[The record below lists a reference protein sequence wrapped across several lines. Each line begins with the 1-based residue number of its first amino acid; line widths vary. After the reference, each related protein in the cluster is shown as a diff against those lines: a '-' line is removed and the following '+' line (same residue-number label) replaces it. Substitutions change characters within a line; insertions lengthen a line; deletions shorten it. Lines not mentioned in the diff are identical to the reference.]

1 MDNIQTIKKKLIL
14 NQSAQFVKG
23 VGPQR
28 IKTLAKLNIHT
39 VKDLLFYF
47 PRRYEDR
54 SNFKPIN
61 KVIIGQVE
69 TVRGRVLT
77 SSLRRIKGNRTIF
90 TLALGDESG
99 VIYAIWFNQPYMKNV
114 FAVDD
119 DVILYGKVDH
129 YGKIQINSPEYEILK
144 PDEDHDPVHT
154 GRVVPIYPLKMDI
167 GQRYLRKV
175 IKYSIDHY
183 LDNVLEFIPQEI
195 VKRNSFLELKQALL
209 NIHFPDNFDQLA
221 AARRRLIF
229 DEFFLLQLALGLKRK
244 ALKETKKAIKFK
256 LKAELIEQFKK
267 SLPFELTSAQKNVI
281 NEIEADMGKK
291 QPMNRLLQGDVGSG
305 KTIVSIWAIVVC
317 VQSGYQAALM
327 VPTEI
332 LAMQH
337 YETLNKILSPLG
349 IKVTMLT
356 SGLKK
361 KEKEKVIQDICEHKF
376 SVIVGTHSLIQGDIK
391 FKKLGLIIVDEQHKF
406 GVMQRVKL
414 QQKANMPDM
423 LVMSATPIPRTL
435 AITVYGDLDI
445 STIRELPPGRTPVET
460 YWISEKKRQDL
471 YIFLKKKIKDKN
483 QIYVVY
489 PLVEKSKSID
499 LKAATKMYEHF
510 RDDIFAENRVGLL
523 HGRMKDLEKN
533 QVMQLFKA
541 GDLDI
546 LVATT
551 VIEVGIDVPNASVIL
566 IEHAERF
573 GLSQLHQ
580 LRGRVGRGKKQ
591 AYCVLLSEGKSE
603 DSVKRLSAMTK
614 TTDGFKIAEYDLLI
628 RGPGE
633 FFGTRQHGLPELKI
647 ANIIT
652 DTQQLIVARKEATEF
667 LEQFFS
673 EINDSNSLIA
683 QELAEKFPK
692 TGDSLLAR

>member
-1 MDNIQTIKKKLIL
+1 MDNIQAAKKKQVLAE
-14 NQSAQFVKG
+14 SAQFVKG

-28 IKTLAKLNIHT
+28 IKTLSKINIHT

-61 KVIIGQVE
+61 KVTIGQLE

-77 SSLRRIKGNRTIF
+77 FDMRRIKGNRTIF
-90 TLALGDESG
+90 TLALGDDTG

-119 DVILYGKVDH
+119 DVILYGKVDR

-144 PDEDHDPVHT
+144 PDEDHDTVHT
-154 GRVVPIYPLKMDI
+154 GRIVPIYPLKMGI

-183 LDNVLEFIPQEI
+183 LENVLEFIPQEI
-195 VKRNSFLELKQALL
+195 IKRNVFLAIKQALL
-209 NIHFPDNFDQLA
+209 NIHFPENFDQLA
-221 AARRRLIF
+221 AARKRLIF
-229 DEFFLLQLALGLKRK
+229 DEFFLLQLALGIKRK
-244 ALKETKKAIKFK
+244 TLKETKKGIKFK
-256 LKAELIEQFKK
+256 LKAVLIEKFKK
-267 SLPFELTSAQKNVI
+267 LLPFELTKDQKNVI
-281 NEIEADMGKK
+281 SEIEADMAKK

-305 KTIVSIWAIVVC
+305 KTIVSIWSIVLC

-327 VPTEI
+327 APTEI

-337 YETLNKILSPLG
+337 YQTLNKILSPLG
-349 IKVTMLT
+349 IKIGVLT

-361 KEKEKVIQDICEHKF
+361 KEKEKVIQDIKEHKF
-376 SVIVGTHSLIQGDIK
+376 SVVVGTHSLIQDDVK
-391 FKKLGLIIVDEQHKF
+391 FKKLGLVIVDEQHKF

-414 QQKANMPDM
+414 HKKSSMPDM

-445 STIRELPPGRTPVET
+445 STIKELPPGRTPVET
-460 YWISEKKRQDL
+460 YWISEKKRQDF
-471 YIFLKKKIKDKN
+471 YTFLRKKIKEKN
-483 QIYVVY
+483 QVYVVY
-489 PLVEKSKSID
+489 PLVEKSKSMD
-499 LKAATKMYEHF
+499 LKAAAKMYEHF
-510 RDDIFAENRVGLL
+510 RDDIFKENQVGLL
-523 HGRMKDLEKN
+523 HGRMKDQEKK
-533 QVMQLFKA
+533 QVMELFKS
-541 GDLDI
+541 GNMDI

-603 DSVKRLSAMTK
+603 DSVKRLSAMIK

-633 FFGTRQHGLPELKI
+633 FFGTRQHGMPELKI

-652 DTQQLIVARKEATEF
+652 DTQQLIAARKEALGF
-667 LEQFFS
+667 LEQFS
-673 EINDSNSLIA
+673 AKIDDPHSLIV
-683 QELAEKFPK
+683 QELDEKFPN
-692 TGDSLLAR
+692 TSESLLAR

>member
-1 MDNIQTIKKKLIL
+1 MDNIRSFQKNQIL
-14 NQSAQFVKG
+14 SQSAQFVKG

-28 IKTLAKLNIHT
+28 IKSLAKLNIHS

-61 KVIIGQVE
+61 KVTVGQLE
-69 TVRGRVLT
+69 TVRGHVLT
-77 SSLRRIKGNRTIF
+77 FNMRRIKGNRTIF
-90 TLALGDESG
+90 TLALGDDTG
-99 VIYAIWFNQPYMKNV
+99 VIYAVWFNQPYMKNI
-114 FAVDD
+114 FSVDD
-119 DVILYGKVDH
+119 DVILYGKVDRF
-129 YGKIQINSPEYEILK
+129 GKIQINSPEYEILK
-144 PDEDHDPVHT
+144 SDEDHDTVHT
-154 GRVVPIYPLKMDI
+154 GRIVPIYPLTMDI

-175 IKYSIDHY
+175 LKYSIDNY
-183 LDNVLEFIPQEI
+183 VENVLEFIPRDI
-195 VKRNSFLELKQALL
+195 LDRNSLLGIKAAL
-209 NIHFPDNFDQLA
+209 NGIHFPESFALLEQA
-221 AARRRLIF
+221 KQRLIF
-229 DEFFLLQLALGLKRK
+229 DEFFLLQVALGLKRK
-244 ALKETKKAIKFK
+244 ALNETKKGIKFK
-256 LKAELIEQFKK
+256 LKAVLLEKFKK
-267 SLPFELTSAQKNVI
+267 SLAFELTNSQKKVI
-281 NEIEADMGKK
+281 TEIEADMR
-291 QPMNRLLQGDVGSG
+291 QDRPMNRLLQGDVGSG
-305 KTIVSIWAIVVC
+305 KTVVSIWALVIC

-332 LAMQH
+332 LAAQH
-337 YETLNKILSPLG
+337 YATLEKILKPLG
-349 IKVTMLT
+349 IKVAMLT

-361 KEKEKVIQDICEHKF
+361 KEKLEVIQNIAEHK
-376 SVIVGTHSLIQGDIK
+376 VNLVVGTHALIQEDIQ

-406 GVMQRVKL
+406 GVIQRVKL
-414 QQKANMPDM
+414 QQKGIMPDV

-471 YIFLKKKIKDKN
+471 YVFLKKKIIEKN
-483 QIYVVY
+483 QVYVVY
-489 PLVEKSKSID
+489 PLVEKSKLID

-510 RDDIFAENRVGLL
+510 RDDIFVGNRVGLL
-523 HGRMKDLEKN
+523 HGRMKEQEKKA
-533 QVMQLFKA
+533 VMDLFKN
-541 GDLDI
+541 GNLDI

-580 LRGRVGRGKKQ
+580 LRGRVGRGTKQ

-603 DSVKRLSAMTK
+603 DAVKRLNAMVQ

-633 FFGTRQHGLPELKI
+633 FFGTKQHGMPELKI

-652 DTQQLIVARKEATEF
+652 DTEQLILARKEAISY
-667 LEQFFS
+667 LEQLNQEFS
-673 EINDSNSLIA
+673 VDNSLLM
-683 QELAEKFPK
+683 QELTDKFPQSA
-692 TGDSLLAR
+692 DSLLAR

>member
-1 MDNIQTIKKKLIL
+1 MDNIQAVKKKLVL
-14 NQSAQFVKG
+14 SQSAQFVKG
-23 VGPQR
+23 VGPLR
-28 IKTLAKLNIHT
+28 VKTLAKLNIHT

-54 SNFKPIN
+54 GNFKPIK
-61 KVIIGQVE
+61 KVIIGQLE
-69 TVRGRVLT
+69 TVRGRVLSFDT
-77 SSLRRIKGNRTIF
+77 RRIKGNRTIF
-90 TLALGDESG
+90 TLALGDDSG
-99 VIYAIWFNQPYMKNV
+99 VIYAVWFNQPYMKNV
-114 FAVDD
+114 FAMDD
-119 DVILYGKVDH
+119 DVILYGKVDF

-144 PDEDHDPVHT
+144 PDEAHDPVHT
-154 GRVVPIYPLKMDI
+154 GRIVPIYPLKMDI
-167 GQRYLRKV
+167 GQRYLRKL
-175 IKYSIDHY
+175 IKHSLDHY
-183 LDNVLEFIPQEI
+183 LENVREFIPEDI
-195 VKRNSFLELKQALL
+195 VKRNSFLGIKQALL
-209 NIHFPDNFDQLA
+209 NIHFPENFSRLEQSRD
-221 AARRRLIF
+221 RLIF

-244 ALKETKKAIKFK
+244 ALKETKKGIKFK
-256 LKAELIEQFKK
+256 LKSGLIEQFKK
-267 SLPFELTSAQKNVI
+267 ALPFELTNAQKNVI
-281 NEIEADMGKK
+281 KEIETDMHQA

-317 VQSGYQAALM
+317 AQGGYQAALM
-327 VPTEI
+327 APTEI

-337 YETLNKILSPLG
+337 YETLHKILSPLG
-349 IKVTMLT
+349 INVTVLT

-361 KEKEKVIQDICEHKF
+361 KEKEIIIQDISADKF
-376 SVIVGTHSLIQGDIK
+376 RVIVGTHSLIQDDVK

-414 QQKANMPDM
+414 HQKAIMPDV

-471 YIFLKKKIKDKN
+471 YVFLKKKIKEKN
-483 QIYVVY
+483 QVYVVY

-510 RDDIFAENRVGLL
+510 RDDVFAENRVGLL
-523 HGRMKDLEKN
+523 HGRMKDLEKK

-580 LRGRVGRGKKQ
+580 LRGRVGRGKTQ

-603 DSVKRLSAMTK
+603 DAVKRLNAMTK

-633 FFGTRQHGLPELKI
+633 FFGTRQHGMPELKI

-652 DTQQLIVARKEATEF
+652 DTQQLILARKEASEY
-667 LEQFFS
+667 LGQFS
-673 EINDSNSLIA
+673 QEIIDPRNLLF
-683 QELAEKFPK
+683 QELHNKFPQNS
-692 TGDSLLAR
+692 DSLLAR